1 MSVTNKPN
9 LEAYIGS
16 TGSGKGVSIK
26 ARLTELQAA
35 GWPLI
40 IWDPRNEYGAFAEPV
55 NAAGLIAAGRAIK
68 AGQVRAVRFVHDGRS
83 KLDKAFAGVCDV
95 AFRAG
100 GCVFLAEELSDV
112 TTASLAP
119 PQWKRILTQGR
130 HQGLYV
136 IGAAQRPALIDKTF
150 LGQATYIR
158 CFNLRYHEDRVAMAK
173 AMDVPEPRIS
183 ALKTIDDDEAGRP
196 IIKTHIR
203 YLERDFRRDVLQE
216 GDIHLQKRREK
227 DKGAT

>member
-1 MSVTNKPN
+1 VTVTNKPN

-26 ARLTELQAA
+26 ARLKTLLAE

-40 IWDPRNEYGAFAEPV
+40 VWDPRDEYGDFAKRATAV
-55 NAAGLIAAGRAIK
+55 QVLDAVAAIK
-68 AGQVRAVRFVHDGRS
+68 RGGTPPAVRFVHDGKS
-83 KLDKAFAGVCDV
+83 NLAKAFAWLCEA

-119 PQWKRILTQGR
+119 PEWKRILTQGR
-130 HQGLYV
+130 HQGMYV

-150 LGQATYIR
+150 LGQCTYVR
-158 CFNLRYHEDRVAMAK
+158 VFNLRYADDRKAMAK
-173 AMDVPEPRIS
+173 AMDVDEAKIS
-183 ALKTIDDDEAGRP
+183 ELRTTDDEDAGKP
-196 IIKTHIR
+196 FINTEINF
-203 YLERDFRRDVLQE
+203 LERDFRRGVLQA
-216 GDIHLQKRREK
+216 GQIKLRKKR
-227 DKGAT
+227 GAT